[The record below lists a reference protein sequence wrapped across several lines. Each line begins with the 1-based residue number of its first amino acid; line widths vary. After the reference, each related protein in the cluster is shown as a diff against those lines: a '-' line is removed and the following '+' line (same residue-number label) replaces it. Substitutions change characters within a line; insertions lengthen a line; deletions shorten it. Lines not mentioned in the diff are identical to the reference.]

1 MPLPAALAA
10 RLAKRGILSKKSAQ
24 QQSKPQEEEVFAE
37 SYDNDHEDN
46 TNVKSIGNQID
57 SLEKIK
63 FMGYPCCPNVSTDC
77 FQLKSM

>member
-1 MPLPAALAA
+1 MPLPPALAA
-10 RLAKRGILSKKSAQ
+10 RLAKRGILSRKSAQ

-46 TNVKSIGNQID
+46 AIKSNQVD

-63 FMGYPCCPNVSTDC
+63 FHGYPCCPKYD
-77 FQLKSM
+77 FQIFLIQ